1 MTRLKR
7 FAGRVQ
13 FTAVQEEVQGL
24 IRQGYGYKMIHEKLV
39 ADDKITMSYD
49 TFYNY
54 LRRKRK
60 TQPPKEEDQKIHPS
74 TPTRRLGVGN
84 TESLINHDK
93 NPDRNDVI

>member
-13 FTAVQEEVQGL
+13 FTAVKEEVQGL
-24 IRQGYGYKMIHEKLV
+24 IQLGYGYKMIHEKLV
-39 ADDKITMSYD
+39 ADGKITMSYD

-54 LRRKRK
+54 LRRKK
-60 TQPPKEEDQKIHPS
+60 QPQPTKEENQTIHPS
-74 TPTRRLGVGN
+74 MQKMRLGVGN
-84 TESLINHDK
+84 AESIIKHDK

>member
-1 MTRLKR
+1 
-7 FAGRVQ
+7 VQ
-13 FTAVQEEVQGL
+13 FTAVQEEVQEL

-39 ADDKITMSYD
+39 NDGKITMSYD

-60 TQPPKEEDQKIHPS
+60 PEPPKEEDREIHPS
-74 TPTRRLGVGN
+74 APPRRLGVGN
-84 TESLINHDK
+84 SDSIINHDK